1 MFLKNF
7 NKKNN
12 LLIVGGTGFLGLN
25 VARKALDEGYRV
37 TIISK
42 NKPQLSKKIEGAEY
56 ISVDIRNKK
65 NLFLK
70 L

>member
-42 NKPQLSKKIEGAEY
+42 NNL
-56 ISVDIRNKK
+56 K
-65 NLFLK
+65 NS
-70 L
+70 